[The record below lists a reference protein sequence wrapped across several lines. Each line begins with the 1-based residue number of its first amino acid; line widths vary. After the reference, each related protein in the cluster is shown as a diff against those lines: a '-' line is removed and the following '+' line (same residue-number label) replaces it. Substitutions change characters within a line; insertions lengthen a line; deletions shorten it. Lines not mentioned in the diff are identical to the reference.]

1 MKFQEVR
8 VQVHLPLPSSQVV
21 PVHVDHDNDLQEQ
34 QINDQAPLNDVV
46 TYHSVPQEVALRRSL
61 RERRYAISGD

>member
-1 MKFQEVR
+1 MEIQEVR
-8 VQVHLPLPSSQVV
+8 VQVPLPLPSSQVVV

-46 TYHSVPQEVALRRSL
+46 PNEPIIDEPQEVALRRSV
-61 RERRYAISGD
+61 